1 LIVKFGLDLDPRFS
15 LDPVSVTLLCILQLF
30 EYQIWMKFIIILFR
44 RFGSDSRA
52 SSRLDSSAA
61 LDSPGWDSPR
71 PPPTSGARVESRD
84 SQPRDTQSRDS
95 QPRDIQPGRAHDR
108 NPSGRS
114 SALARERTNSSS
126 PVFSNNR
133 NAGGVTTAA
142 VDRIDRLLD
151 APDKIHIPERLAPEP
166 EDEGR
171 RSREETERRR
181 EKVESIR
188 RMLGEGESGKTE
200 SLLTLNQ
207 IIARQVKQRS
217 RSFATAAAAAAAQGE
232 ESSATAGKNV
242 DYDDERS
249 DSSPD
254 IPLPLR
260 QQRESF
266 LI

>member
-1 LIVKFGLDLDPRFS
+1 
-15 LDPVSVTLLCILQLF
+15 
-30 EYQIWMKFIIILFR
+30 
-44 RFGSDSRA
+44 
-52 SSRLDSSAA
+52 
-61 LDSPGWDSPR
+61 
-71 PPPTSGARVESRD
+71 
-84 SQPRDTQSRDS
+84 
-95 QPRDIQPGRAHDR
+95 
-108 NPSGRS
+108 
-114 SALARERTNSSS
+114 
-126 PVFSNNR
+126 
-133 NAGGVTTAA
+133 

-166 EDEGR
+166 EEDDEGGR
-171 RSREETERRR
+171 RCSREETERRR

-217 RSFATAAAAAAAQGE
+217 RSFASAAAAAAQGE
-232 ESSATAGKNV
+232 ESSAAGKNV

>member
-1 LIVKFGLDLDPRFS
+1 LDPG
-15 LDPVSVTLLCILQLF
+15 SVTQLCILQLF
-30 EYQIWMKFIIILFR
+30 EYQIMKIIIILFR

-52 SSRLDSSAA
+52 SSRLDSAA
-61 LDSPGWDSPR
+61 LLDSPGWDSPR
-71 PPPTSGARVESRD
+71 PPPGGARAESRD

-95 QPRDIQPGRAHDR
+95 QSSGGGGQRGCSPAPGRAN
-108 NPSGRS
+108 NPAHSGRS

-126 PVFSNNR
+126 PVFSNR
-133 NAGGVTTAA
+133 NAGAATA
-142 VDRIDRLLD
+142 VDRIDRLIA

-166 EDEGR
+166 EEDEEGGR
-171 RSREETERRR
+171 RCSREETERRR

-217 RSFATAAAAAAAQGE
+217 RSFASAAAAAAAQGE
-232 ESSATAGKNV
+232 ESSAAGKNA

>member
-1 LIVKFGLDLDPRFS
+1 
-15 LDPVSVTLLCILQLF
+15 
-30 EYQIWMKFIIILFR
+30 M
-44 RFGSDSRA
+44 
-52 SSRLDSSAA
+52 
-61 LDSPGWDSPR
+61 
-71 PPPTSGARVESRD
+71 
-84 SQPRDTQSRDS
+84 
-95 QPRDIQPGRAHDR
+95 
-108 NPSGRS
+108 
-114 SALARERTNSSS
+114 
-126 PVFSNNR
+126 
-133 NAGGVTTAA
+133 
-142 VDRIDRLLD
+142 DRIDRLLD

-166 EDEGR
+166 EEDEEGGR
-171 RSREETERRR
+171 RCSREETERRR

-188 RMLGEGESGKTE
+188 RMLGEGESGKAE

-217 RSFATAAAAAAAQGE
+217 RSFASAAAAAQGE
-232 ESSATAGKNV
+232 ESSAAAGKNV

>member
-1 LIVKFGLDLDPRFS
+1 
-15 LDPVSVTLLCILQLF
+15 
-30 EYQIWMKFIIILFR
+30 MKIIIILFR

-52 SSRLDSSAA
+52 SSRLDSAA
-61 LDSPGWDSPR
+61 LNSPGCDSPR
-71 PPPTSGARVESRD
+71 PP
-84 SQPRDTQSRDS
+84 TQSRDS
-95 QPRDIQPGRAHDR
+95 QPRDIQPGRAH
-108 NPSGRS
+108 SGRS
-114 SALARERTNSSS
+114 SALNRERTNSRS
-126 PVFSNNR
+126 PVSGNNR
-133 NAGGVTTAA
+133 NAGGATTA
-142 VDRIDRLLD
+142 VDRIDRLFD

-166 EDEGR
+166 EEDEEGGR
-171 RSREETERRR
+171 RCSREETERRR

-217 RSFATAAAAAAAQGE
+217 RSFASAAAAAQGE
-232 ESSATAGKNV
+232 ESSAAGKNV

>member
-1 LIVKFGLDLDPRFS
+1 MIV
-15 LDPVSVTLLCILQLF
+15 
-30 EYQIWMKFIIILFR
+30 IIILFP

-71 PPPTSGARVESRD
+71 PPPSSSRTESRD
-84 SQPRDTQSRDS
+84 SQSRDTQPRDS
-95 QPRDIQPGRAHDR
+95 QPRDIQPGRAH
-108 NPSGRS
+108 SGCS
-114 SALARERTNSSS
+114 SALARERTNSRS
-126 PVFSNNR
+126 PVSGNKN
-133 NAGGVTTAA
+133 A

-166 EDEGR
+166 EEDDEGGR
-171 RSREETERRR
+171 RCSREETERRR

-217 RSFATAAAAAAAQGE
+217 RSFASAAAAAAQGE
-232 ESSATAGKNV
+232 ESSAAGKNV